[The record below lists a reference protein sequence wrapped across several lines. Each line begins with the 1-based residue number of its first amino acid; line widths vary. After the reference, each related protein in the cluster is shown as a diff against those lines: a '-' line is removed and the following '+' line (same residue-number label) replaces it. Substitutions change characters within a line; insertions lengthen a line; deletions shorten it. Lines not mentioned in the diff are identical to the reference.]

1 MKTPTP
7 RRNAAAASLSP
18 KIDPGLTEGGAMA
31 TVYLDNNATTRVDE
45 KVVAAM
51 LPFFTEFFGN
61 ASSTHEFGANVAPAM
76 KAARQKLQAVLG
88 AEHDHEILFTSGGTE
103 SDATALLS
111 ALDAAPERREI
122 VTTAVEH
129 PAVLTLCQHLEK
141 TGRAKIHYIGVD
153 AAGKLDLDAFR
164 AALSERTAL
173 VSVQW
178 ANNETGVIFPVEELA
193 QLAKQAGALFHTDA
207 VQAVGKIPLALKN
220 SSIDLLSLSGHK
232 LHGPKGIGALYVR
245 KGVKL
250 HPLFR
255 GGKQERGRRAGTE
268 NIPGIIGLGAA
279 AEICARNLDRDF
291 AVISGLRD
299 KLESGILA
307 KIPACRVNGGGQPRL
322 PNTCNIAFEHADG
335 EAVLHRLD
343 KAGIAASS
351 GSACAS
357 GSMEPSHVL
366 RAMQVPP
373 VALQGAIRFSLSRD
387 TAEADIARVLE
398 ILPEIVETTREKS
411 PLWAEIRQ
419 KQFA

>member
-1 MKTPTP
+1 
-7 RRNAAAASLSP
+7 
-18 KIDPGLTEGGAMA
+18 MA

-51 LPFFTEFFGN
+51 LPFFTESFGN
-61 ASSTHEFGANVAPAM
+61 ASSTHDYGASVAPAM
-76 KAARQKLQAVLG
+76 KAARQKVQALLG
-88 AEHDHEILFTSGGTE
+88 AEFDHEVIFTSGGTE
-103 SDATALLS
+103 SDTTAVLS
-111 ALDAAPERREI
+111 ALEALPNRREI
-122 VTTAVEH
+122 VISAIEH
-129 PAVLTLCQHLEK
+129 PAILNVCQHLEK
-141 TGRAKIHYIGVD
+141 TGRAKVHFIGVD
-153 AAGKLDLDAFR
+153 AAGKLDLDAYR
-164 AALSERTAL
+164 AALSDQTAL
-173 VSVQW
+173 VSIQW
-178 ANNETGVIFPVEELA
+178 ANNETGVIFPVDELA
-193 QLAKQAGALFHTDA
+193 QLAKNVGALFHTDA
-207 VQAVGKIPLALKN
+207 VQACGKIPLALKN
-220 SSIDLLSLSGHK
+220 LSIDMLSLSSHK
-232 LHGPKGIGALYVR
+232 LHGPKGIGALYVK

-279 AEICARNLDRDF
+279 AEIAAQNLEQDLARVK
-291 AVISGLRD
+291 ALRD
-299 KLESGILA
+299 RLESGLLA
-307 KIPACRVNGGGQPRL
+307 KIPLSRINGGNEDRL
-322 PNTCNIAFEHADG
+322 PNTSNVAFEHADG

-387 TAEADIARVLE
+387 NSDADIDKLLE
-398 ILPEIVETTREKS
+398 ILPDIVETTREKS

>member
-1 MKTPTP
+1 
-7 RRNAAAASLSP
+7 
-18 KIDPGLTEGGAMA
+18 MA
-31 TVYLDNNATTRVDE
+31 TVYLDNNATTRVDD

-61 ASSTHEFGANVAPAM
+61 ASSTHEFGASVAPAM
-76 KAARQKLQAVLG
+76 KAARQKLQALLG

-103 SDATALLS
+103 SDTTAVLS
-111 ALDAAPERREI
+111 ALDAAPGRDEI

-129 PAVLTLCQHLEK
+129 PAILNLCQHLEK
-141 TGRAKIHYIGVD
+141 TGRAKIHFIGVD

-193 QLAKQAGALFHTDA
+193 ALAKEAGALFHTDA

-220 SSIDLLSLSGHK
+220 SGVDLLSLSGHK
-232 LHGPKGIGALYVR
+232 LHGPKGIGALYVK

-268 NIPGIIGLGAA
+268 NSPGIVGLGAA
-279 AEICARNLDRDF
+279 AELSAQNLEQDF
-291 AVISGLRD
+291 ARIAALRD
-299 KLESGILA
+299 KLESGILG
-307 KIPACRVNGGGQPRL
+307 KIPAVRVNGGGQPRL
-322 PNTCNIAFEHADG
+322 PNTCNVAFEHADG

-366 RAMQVPP
+366 RAMHVPP

-387 TAEADIARVLE
+387 TSEAEIDRVLE
-398 ILPEIVETTREKS
+398 ILPEIVEATRAKS

>member
-1 MKTPTP
+1 
-7 RRNAAAASLSP
+7 
-18 KIDPGLTEGGAMA
+18 MA

-51 LPFFTEFFGN
+51 LPFFTESFGN
-61 ASSTHEFGANVAPAM
+61 ASSTHDYGASVAPAM
-76 KAARQKLQAVLG
+76 KAARQKVQALLG
-88 AEHDHEILFTSGGTE
+88 AEFDHEVIFTSGGTE
-103 SDATALLS
+103 SDTTAILS
-111 ALDAAPERREI
+111 ALEALPNRREI
-122 VTTAVEH
+122 VISAVEH
-129 PAVLTLCQHLEK
+129 PAILNVCQHLEK
-141 TGRAKIHYIGVD
+141 TGRAKVHFIGVD
-153 AAGKLDLDAFR
+153 AAGKLDLDAYR
-164 AALSERTAL
+164 AALSDQTAL
-173 VSVQW
+173 VSIQW

-193 QLAKQAGALFHTDA
+193 QLAKNVGALFHTDA
-207 VQAVGKIPLALKN
+207 VQACGKIPLALKN
-220 SSIDLLSLSGHK
+220 LSIDMLSLSSHK
-232 LHGPKGIGALYVR
+232 LHGPKGIGALYVK

-279 AEICARNLDRDF
+279 AEIAAQNLEQDLARVK
-291 AVISGLRD
+291 ALRD
-299 KLESGILA
+299 RLESGLLA
-307 KIPACRVNGGGQPRL
+307 KIPLSRINGGNEDRL
-322 PNTCNIAFEHADG
+322 PNTSNVAFEHADG

-387 TAEADIARVLE
+387 NSDADIDKLLE
-398 ILPEIVETTREKS
+398 ILPDIVETTREKS

>member
-1 MKTPTP
+1 
-7 RRNAAAASLSP
+7 
-18 KIDPGLTEGGAMA
+18 MA
-31 TVYLDNNATTRVDE
+31 TVYLDNNATTKVDG

-61 ASSTHEFGANVAPAM
+61 ASSTHEFGAAVAPAM
-76 KAARQKLQAVLG
+76 KAARQQVQTLLG
-88 AEHDHEILFTSGGTE
+88 AEFDHEVIFTSGGTE
-103 SDATALLS
+103 SDTTAILS
-111 ALDAAPERREI
+111 ALDALPDRREI

-129 PAVLTLCQHLEK
+129 PAILNLCQHLEK
-141 TGRAKIHYIGVD
+141 CGRAKVHFIGVD
-153 AAGKLDLDAFR
+153 AGGKLDLDAFR
-164 AALSERTAL
+164 AALSQNTAV

-207 VQAVGKIPLALKN
+207 VQAVGKIPLTLKD
-220 SSIDLLSLSGHK
+220 SSIDMLSLSGHK
-232 LHGPKGIGALYVR
+232 LHGPKGIGALYVK

-279 AEICARNLDRDF
+279 AELAAQDLEAEIARIK
-291 AVISGLRD
+291 ALRD
-299 KLESGILA
+299 RLERGIA
-307 KIPACRVNGGGQPRL
+307 AAIPYCRTNGGGEPRL
-322 PNTCNIAFEHADG
+322 PNTCNVAFDHAEG
-335 EAVLHRLD
+335 EAILHHLD
-343 KAGIAASS
+343 RAGIAASS

-373 VALQGAIRFSLSRD
+373 LALQGAIRFSLSRD
-387 TAEADIARVLE
+387 NGEAEIFRVLE
-398 ILPEIVETTREKS
+398 ILPQIVEKTRDKS

>member
-1 MKTPTP
+1 
-7 RRNAAAASLSP
+7 
-18 KIDPGLTEGGAMA
+18 MA

-51 LPFFTEFFGN
+51 LPFFTESFGN
-61 ASSTHEFGANVAPAM
+61 ASSTHDYGASVAPAM
-76 KAARQKLQAVLG
+76 KAARQKVQALLG
-88 AEHDHEILFTSGGTE
+88 AEFDHEVIFTSGGTE
-103 SDATALLS
+103 SDTTAVLS
-111 ALDAAPERREI
+111 ALEALPNRREI
-122 VTTAVEH
+122 VISAIEH
-129 PAVLTLCQHLEK
+129 PAILNVCQHLEK
-141 TGRAKIHYIGVD
+141 TGRAKVHFIGVD
-153 AAGKLDLDAFR
+153 AAGKLDLDAYR
-164 AALSERTAL
+164 AALSDQTAL
-173 VSVQW
+173 VSIQW

-193 QLAKQAGALFHTDA
+193 QLAKNVGALFHTDA
-207 VQAVGKIPLALKN
+207 VQACGKIPLALKN
-220 SSIDLLSLSGHK
+220 LSIDMLSLSSHK
-232 LHGPKGIGALYVR
+232 LHGPKGIGALYVK

-279 AEICARNLDRDF
+279 AEIAAQNLEQDLARVK
-291 AVISGLRD
+291 ALRD
-299 KLESGILA
+299 RLESGLLA
-307 KIPACRVNGGGQPRL
+307 KIPLSRINGGNEDRL
-322 PNTCNIAFEHADG
+322 PNTSNVAFEHADG

-387 TAEADIARVLE
+387 NSDADIDKLLE
-398 ILPEIVETTREKS
+398 ILPDIVETTREKS

>member
-1 MKTPTP
+1 
-7 RRNAAAASLSP
+7 
-18 KIDPGLTEGGAMA
+18 MA
-31 TVYLDNNATTRVDE
+31 TVYLDNNATTRVDA

-61 ASSTHEFGANVAPAM
+61 ASSTHEFGVAVAPAM
-76 KAARQKLQAVLG
+76 KAARQKVQALLG
-88 AEHDHEILFTSGGTE
+88 AEYDHEVIFTSGGTE
-103 SDATALLS
+103 SDTTAILS
-111 ALDAAPERREI
+111 ALDALPDRNEV

-129 PAVLTLCQHLEK
+129 PAILNLCQHLEK
-141 TGRAKIHYIGVD
+141 CGRAKVHFIGVD
-153 AAGKLDLDAFR
+153 AGGRLDVDAYR
-164 AALSERTAL
+164 AALSERTAV

-207 VQAVGKIPLALKN
+207 VQAVGKIPVALKG
-220 SSIDLLSLSGHK
+220 SSIDMLSLSGHK
-232 LHGPKGIGALYVR
+232 LHGPKGVGALYV
-245 KGVKL
+245 KMGVKL

-268 NIPGIIGLGAA
+268 NIPGIIGLGVA
-279 AEICARNLDRDF
+279 AEIAAQDLDVEIMR
-291 AVISGLRD
+291 SRLLRD
-299 KLESGILA
+299 RLESGIAA
-307 KIPACRVNGGGQPRL
+307 KISHCRINGGDQNRL
-322 PNTCNIAFEHADG
+322 PNTTNVAFDHAEG
-335 EAVLHRLD
+335 EAILHHLD

-373 VALQGAIRFSLSRD
+373 LALQGAIRFSLSRD
-387 TAEADIARVLE
+387 NSEADIFRLLE
-398 ILPEIVETTREKS
+398 ILPEIVEKTREKS

-419 KQFA
+419 KHFA

>member
-1 MKTPTP
+1 
-7 RRNAAAASLSP
+7 
-18 KIDPGLTEGGAMA
+18 MA
-31 TVYLDNNATTRVDE
+31 TVYLDNNATTKVDG

-61 ASSTHEFGANVAPAM
+61 ASSTHEFGAAVAPAM
-76 KAARQKLQAVLG
+76 KAARQKVQTLLG
-88 AEHDHEILFTSGGTE
+88 AEFDHEVVFTSGGTE
-103 SDATALLS
+103 SDTTAILS
-111 ALDAAPERREI
+111 ALDAFPDRSEV
-122 VTTAVEH
+122 VTTVVEH
-129 PAVLTLCQHLEK
+129 PAILNLCQHLEK
-141 TGRAKIHYIGVD
+141 CGRAKVHFIGVD
-153 AAGKLDLDAFR
+153 AGGKLDLDAFR

-207 VQAVGKIPLALKN
+207 VQAVGKIPLALKG
-220 SSIDLLSLSGHK
+220 SSIDMLSLSGHK
-232 LHGPKGIGALYVR
+232 LHGPKGIGALYVK

-268 NIPGIIGLGAA
+268 NIPGIIGLGKA
-279 AEICARNLDRDF
+279 AELAAENLEAEIARIK
-291 AVISGLRD
+291 ALRD
-299 KLESGILA
+299 RLEAGISA
-307 KIPACRVNGGGQPRL
+307 AIPHCRINGGGEPRL
-322 PNTCNIAFEHADG
+322 PNTCNVAFDHAEG
-335 EAVLHRLD
+335 EAILHHLD

-373 VALQGAIRFSLSRD
+373 LALQGAIRFSLSRENS
-387 TAEADIARVLE
+387 EADIDRVLT
-398 ILPEIVETTREKS
+398 ILPDLVEKTRAKS

>member
-1 MKTPTP
+1 
-7 RRNAAAASLSP
+7 
-18 KIDPGLTEGGAMA
+18 MA
-31 TVYLDNNATTRVDE
+31 TVYLDNNATTRVDD

-51 LPFFTEFFGN
+51 LPFFTESFGN
-61 ASSTHEFGANVAPAM
+61 ASSTHDYGASVAPAM
-76 KAARQKLQAVLG
+76 KAARQKVQALLG
-88 AEHDHEILFTSGGTE
+88 AEFDHEVIFTSGGTE
-103 SDATALLS
+103 SDTTAMLS
-111 ALDAAPERREI
+111 ALEALPNRREI
-122 VTTAVEH
+122 ITSAIEH
-129 PAVLTLCQHLEK
+129 PAILNVCQHLEK
-141 TGRAKIHYIGVD
+141 IGRAKVHYIGVD
-153 AAGKLDLDAFR
+153 SSGKLDLDAYR
-164 AALSERTAL
+164 AALSEQTAL
-173 VSVQW
+173 VSFHW
-178 ANNETGVIFPVEELA
+178 ANNETGVVFPIAELA
-193 QLAKQAGALFHTDA
+193 ELAKNVGALFHTDA
-207 VQAVGKIPLALKN
+207 VQACGKIPLALKN
-220 SSIDLLSLSGHK
+220 LPIDLLSLSGHK
-232 LHGPKGIGALYVR
+232 LHGPKGVGALYVK

-279 AEICARNLDRDF
+279 ADLAAQTLEHEISR
-291 AVISGLRD
+291 VKTLRD
-299 KLESGILA
+299 RLESGLVG
-307 KIPACRVNGGGQPRL
+307 KIPLTRVNGGQADRL

-373 VALQGAIRFSLSRD
+373 FALQGAIRFSLSRD
-387 TAEADIARVLE
+387 NSEAEIDKVLE
-398 ILPEIVETTREKS
+398 ILPEIVESTREKS